1 MMQSNV
7 EIVTS
12 GGDPSRKGGIAPSLA
27 CMPNPGRLKK
37 PPPADDKLL
46 KGFRVELDT
55 PRCFD

>member
-12 GGDPSRKGGIAPSLA
+12 GGEPSCKGHAP

-37 PPPADDKLL
+37 APPADDKLL
-46 KGFRVELDT
+46 EGRFRVELDT